1 MSERLESK
9 ATVYNLAISGANPYT
24 EMIQIPALVEAQPTM
39 VMLDLGPNSLWPFY
53 NSSSLDEYIQFR
65 FTILSITSGL
75 QASED
80 WGHLLRSNDR
90 SYIAASVQERMSLSS
105 SYSQV
110 AIDNIIWKE
119 MDEYVDL
126 SYRERSMPQVNTA
139 GWDAYLQTPTFMPPK
154 FET

>member
-1 MSERLESK
+1 
-9 ATVYNLAISGANPYT
+9 
-24 EMIQIPALVEAQPTM
+24 M